1 MFEKIVQEAGQHPSK
16 NYLII
21 VPEQFTLATQQTLVE
36 LAPNHAIMNIDV
48 LSFKRLAYR
57 VFDDMAIRD
66 LNVLEETGKNLVL
79 RKVAQEREEELTV
92 LRPNM
97 NRMGYIG
104 ELKSLISEFVQY
116 NITPDQLER
125 YAGDASLPAAFSEK
139 LRDIVTMYRGFE
151 TYIEGTCITA
161 EEILNLLISVADKS
175 ALLRDSVLVFDEF
188 TGFTPIQNRLF
199 HKILPIVDRVHI
211 LLTIDEREN
220 LYSLAGEH
228 ELFYLTKKTI
238 RTLNDMAREL
248 GVECLAPVILKDA
261 DKKRFSNAPD
271 LAFLEQ
277 NLFRTWYKKSSA
289 EVRDIQMASLKD
301 AKEELVW
308 IARQINHL
316 VQDFGYRYR
325 DIAIVTGS
333 VELYGNY
340 ADEIFSKYRIPYFM
354 DQTTEIL
361 FHPFIEF
368 VRAALQVVET
378 GFDYEPVIRFLR
390 CGFSSLEEDEID
402 ILDNY
407 LVATGIRGTRAWEK
421 RWLRMP
427 RRQALYD
434 LEKLEEIRCYLYD
447 LFAPLMEAF
456 SGKNATAAAEITA
469 LYEFFCRLGVEEQL
483 WAREQEFLVEGSQ
496 VKSKEYGQIY
506 QIVIELLE
514 KFYRLLG
521 EEYLSISE
529 FTEILEAG
537 LSASKVASVPPGYDN
552 VTIGDIER
560 TRLNYTKILFFAG
573 VNDGVIPKAGNSG
586 GIISEYEREMLQEAH
601 MELAPGAREK
611 AFIQRFYLYRNLT
624 KPSDKIYISYAR
636 VDSEGKKIR
645 PSYLIDVVIRMFP
658 KLAVAETDKIMDTPD
673 YSTASAAWDYLIHG
687 QKDAPWFA
695 LAKYFT
701 SGEAAG
707 EGAGERADRAR
718 RMEELL
724 KAPYAFYHA
733 EPISKAAAE
742 AVYGRTLHS
751 SVTRLE
757 QFAACAYAHFLRYG
771 LRIEEREESGFA
783 GVDIGNLYHAALQK
797 YSERVRESEFDWFHI
812 TDEKREEFAELS
824 FHEAVE
830 EYSNMSIYDS
840 AEYMHMADRMLDIF
854 KQTTWALTKQVQAG
868 DFVPT
873 DFELSFSGA
882 DDMESLKV
890 RLDDDKR
897 MQLLGRIDRLDL
909 SASEGKVY
917 VKIIDYKSGSTKFDL
932 IRIYRGLSLQLV
944 VYMNAALEY
953 TKQKNENRE
962 VLPAGILYYHID
974 DPVLEVKDA
983 NAGEEELREDLLLS
997 LRPDGLINSEEDIYR
1012 SMDRD
1017 FEKKSLVI
1025 PVEVKKDGTLSE
1037 RGSHVAS
1044 TEEFEIIEEY
1054 VKKEVVRQ
1062 AERIYDGE
1070 VAVDPYR
1077 DGKES
1082 SCTYCPYTA
1091 VCGINSRIPGYGFRR
1106 PEELTKDEVLERMK
1120 R

>member
-1 MFEKIVQEAGQHPSK
+1 MFEQIVQEAGQHPSK

-21 VPEQFTLATQQTLVE
+21 VPEQFTLTTQQTLVE
-36 LAPNHAIMNIDV
+36 LAPNNAIMNIDV

-151 TYIEGTCITA
+151 SYLEGVCITA

-175 ALLRDSVLVFDEF
+175 ELLRDSVLVFDEF

-199 HKILPIVDRVHI
+199 HKILPIADRVHI

-220 LYSLAGEH
+220 LHTLAGEH

-238 RTLNDMAREL
+238 RTLTDMAREL
-248 GVECLAPVILKDA
+248 GVECPAPVMLKDA
-261 DKKRFSNAPD
+261 DKKRFRNAPD

-316 VQDFGYRYR
+316 VQDRGYRYR

-340 ADEIFSKYRIPYFM
+340 ADEIFSKYKIPYFM

-368 VRAALQVVET
+368 VRAALEVVET

-390 CGFSSLEEDEID
+390 CGFSSLEEEEID
-402 ILDNY
+402 LLDNY

-427 RRQALYD
+427 RHQELYD

-456 SGKNATAAAEITA
+456 SGGEATAAAEISA
-469 LYEFFCRLGVEEQL
+469 LYAFFCRLGVEEQL
-483 WAREQEFLVEGSQ
+483 WAREQEFLAEGSQ

-521 EEYLSISE
+521 GEHLSISE

-645 PSYLIDVVIRMFP
+645 PSYLIDVVRRMFP
-658 KLAVAETDKIMDTPD
+658 KLAVEETEKILDTPD
-673 YSTASAAWDYLIHG
+673 YSTSSAAWDYLIHG
-687 QKDAPWFA
+687 QKDASWFA

-701 SGEAAG
+701 GSEGE
-707 EGAGERADRAR
+707 ETDRAR

-724 KAPYAFYHA
+724 KAPYAAYHA

-783 GVDIGNLYHAALQK
+783 GVDIGNLYHAALLK

-812 TDEKREEFAELS
+812 TDETREEFAELS

-840 AEYMHMADRMLDIF
+840 AEHMHMAERMLDIF
-854 KQTTWALTKQVQAG
+854 KQTTWALTRQVQAG

-882 DDMESLKV
+882 DDMDSLKV

-909 SASEGKVY
+909 SKSEGKVY
-917 VKIIDYKSGSTKFDL
+917 VKIIDYKSGNTKFDL

-974 DPVLEVKDA
+974 DPVLEAKDP
-983 NAGEEELREDLLLS
+983 NAGEKELEEDLLLA
-997 LRPDGLINSEEDIYR
+997 LRPDGLVNSEEKIVR
-1012 SMDRD
+1012 SLDKD

-1025 PVEVKKDGTLSE
+1025 PVEIKKDGTLSE

-1044 TEEFEIIEEY
+1044 TEEFGIIEEY
-1054 VKKEVVRQ
+1054 VKKEIVRQ
-1062 AERIYDGE
+1062 AEHIYDGK
-1070 VAVDPYR
+1070 VAVNPYR
-1077 DGKES
+1077 DQKEC

-1091 VCGINSRIPGYGFRR
+1091 VCGINSRLPGYGFRT
-1106 PEELTKDEVLERMK
+1106 PEELTRDDVLERMK
-1120 R
+1120 EKK